1 MKKYFSKHWTHDTS
15 YKYSWEALIDKVN
28 ALKPNSVL
36 DVGCGFNYFKDKIDN
51 LYGIDPYNEE
61 ADKMCGIEEFGVYKK
76 YDVILALGSINFG
89 DENTIDRQ
97 MRAVDILLNSDG
109 HLYMR
114 LNPGLVHH
122 WDEESDDVDFYPW
135 TKEKIKRFALAYGYV
150 LDEWEEDP
158 NSHGSMR
165 YYVHLIKL

>member
-1 MKKYFSKHWTHDTS
+1 LKKYFSKHWTHDTS
-15 YKYSWEALIDKVN
+15 YKYSWESLIDKVN

-36 DVGCGFNYFKDKIDN
+36 DVGCGFNYFKGKIDN
-51 LYGIDPYNEE
+51 LYGIDPYNDK
-61 ADKMCGIEEFGVYKK
+61 ADKMCGIEEFGVYRK
-76 YDVILALGSINFG
+76 YDVIIALGSINFG

-97 MRAVDILLNSDG
+97 MRAVDTLLNSDG

-150 LDEWEEDP
+150 LEEWEEDP

-165 YYVHLIKL
+165 YYTHLIKL